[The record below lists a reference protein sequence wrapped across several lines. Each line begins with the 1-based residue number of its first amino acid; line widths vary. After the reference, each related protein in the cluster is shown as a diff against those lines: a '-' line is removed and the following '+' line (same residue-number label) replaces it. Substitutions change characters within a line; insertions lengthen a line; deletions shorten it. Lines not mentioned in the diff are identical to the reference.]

1 MKHLTLTIAV
11 VLVLSSSVFG
21 KDIKG
26 RVLDENGK
34 PLEFVNAVLL
44 QDSAFVTGVIT
55 NSNGEF
61 NLSSDLTTGL
71 KLRLS
76 FVGLDTKVI
85 DIAPDGELGNIKMI
99 NSNTRLKEVVVKG
112 NVSKTHLKGN
122 ALVTNVESSVLTN
135 AGTAKDV
142 LRQIPMVVENN
153 GSLEVFGKGSPI
165 IYINGRKITDSQELS
180 TLLSGNI
187 RNVEVITSPGASY
200 SAEAKAVIRIRTKR
214 PQGEGWS
221 GTFRSTN
228 GAVSY
233 THLTLP
239 TKRIV

>member
-122 ALVTNVESSVLTN
+122 ALVTKVESSVLTN

-153 GSLEVFGKGSPI
+153 GSLRS
-165 IYINGRKITDSQELS
+165 
-180 TLLSGNI
+180 
-187 RNVEVITSPGASY
+187 
-200 SAEAKAVIRIRTKR
+200 SAKVHPSFI
-214 PQGEGWS
+214 
-221 GTFRSTN
+221 
-228 GAVSY
+228 
-233 THLTLP
+233 
-239 TKRIV
+239 